1 MEKVAILNT
10 TPDTPLPSGNAG
22 PYGITPS
29 LTKPAPDK
37 VSPGSRHQI
46 ADQIREAADATGVP
60 FEFLLAQAS
69 QESNLNPEARS
80 SNSTA
85 TGLFQFTAGTW
96 LQMVYNHGSKHGLD
110 EYARLIT
117 RNSQGELTVRDPA
130 QLRDILDLR
139 KDPKTSALMAGEYA
153 RENRQALESRLGRAV
168 STHDLYLAHFLGAAG
183 ASRLLGSAPDGT
195 AADHLPDAAAAN
207 PTIFQDSNQEPR
219 SVASL
224 VRTVRH
230 RFDRAH
236 STIMPVAQEL
246 RPALDLASLKPEP
259 RPSEESADERLL
271 ASLQAVRQWLTFVEE
286 TALPALDAAVASN
299 SREFAALRPT
309 ARPEPEPEP
318 SLFNPYDVE
327 ERLIVEAPPVPPAA
341 APVVAETE
349 TEAEPVITAA
359 VAPITEFT
367 ETSPAPVID
376 EPVVVTA
383 METVTPPDEPVAPD
397 PVLTTLVT
405 LPPIQ
410 TAAITTATVTSAPP
424 VRTEAAAVRLSFA
437 MPPPLVSPIATATL
451 AEATVDLPPIP
462 ASATPLIAPSTE
474 AIVPALHPFDSPV
487 RGGEKLV
494 APMPPPLPTAV
505 ANTRQPETP
514 PITPVSFRS
523 G

>member
-37 VSPGSRHQI
+37 VAPGTRHQI

-96 LQMVYNHGSKHGLD
+96 LQMVYNHGNKHGLD

-153 RENRQALESRLGRAV
+153 RENRQALESRLGRSV

-183 ASRLLGSAPDGT
+183 ASRLLGSAPDGA

-259 RPSEESADERLL
+259 RPSEETADERLL
-271 ASLQAVRQWLTFVEE
+271 TSLQAVRQWLTFVEE

-299 SREFAALRPT
+299 SQEFAALRPT
-309 ARPEPEPEP
+309 ARPDPEPEP
-318 SLFNPYDVE
+318 NLFNPYDVE
-327 ERLIVEAPPVPPAA
+327 ERLIVEAPPVPPAV
-341 APVVAETE
+341 APVVAETTVE
-349 TEAEPVITAA
+349 VEAEPVVTAA
-359 VAPITEFT
+359 ATPSAEFTEST

-376 EPVVVTA
+376 EPFAVAAV
-383 METVTPPDEPVAPD
+383 ETPPADTPAISD
-397 PVLTTLVT
+397 PVLTTLVMV
-405 LPPIQ
+405 PPVQ
-410 TAAITTATVTSAPP
+410 AAVTPSAPP
-424 VRTEAAAVRLSFA
+424 PARTETAAVRLSFA

-451 AEATVDLPPIP
+451 AEATVDLSPIP
-462 ASATPLIAPSTE
+462 ATATPLIAPSTE